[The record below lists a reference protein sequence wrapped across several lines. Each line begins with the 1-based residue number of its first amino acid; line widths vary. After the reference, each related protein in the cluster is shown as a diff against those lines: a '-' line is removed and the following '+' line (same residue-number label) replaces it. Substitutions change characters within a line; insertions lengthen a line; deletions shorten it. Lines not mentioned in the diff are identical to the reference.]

1 MPQVTV
7 KICED
12 IMYAPIVDLDDM
24 VEKEA
29 GVHVSIQGSVRKVKY
44 ILAFINI

>member
-12 IMYAPIVDLDDM
+12 VVHAPIVDLEDI

-29 GVHVSIQGSVRKVKY
+29 SVYVSIQGSVRKVKY